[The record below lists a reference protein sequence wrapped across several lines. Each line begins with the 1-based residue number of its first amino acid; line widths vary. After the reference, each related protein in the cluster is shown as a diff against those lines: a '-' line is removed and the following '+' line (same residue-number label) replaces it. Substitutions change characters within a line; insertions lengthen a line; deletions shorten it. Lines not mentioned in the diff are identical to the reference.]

1 MEIGVLRNRKEPKA
15 KKSIAEALLR
25 EMEGTGAEKLA
36 LFKKTE
42 SRRWLLKGI
51 GSGPEKG

>member
-25 EMEGTGAEKLA
+25 EMEGTVAEKLA

>member
-1 MEIGVLRNRKEPKA
+1 MEIGVLRNRKEPNA

-25 EMEGTGAEKLA
+25 DMEGTAAEKLA
-36 LFKKTE
+36 E